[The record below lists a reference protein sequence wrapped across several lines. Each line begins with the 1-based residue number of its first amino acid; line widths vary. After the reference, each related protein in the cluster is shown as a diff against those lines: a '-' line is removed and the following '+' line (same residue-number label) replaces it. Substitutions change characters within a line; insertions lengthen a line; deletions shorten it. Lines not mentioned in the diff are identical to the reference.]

1 MIENIVQIERD
12 DCKERLEILRENL
25 HTLISRFGFNNE
37 NVLKVSTELDKYII
51 HYVNL
56 SSEESQVI

>member
-1 MIENIVQIERD
+1 MIENMAQLERD
-12 DCKERLEILRENL
+12 DCKERLELLRENL

-37 NVLKVSTELDKYII
+37 DVLKVSTELDKFII

-56 SSEESQVI
+56 SSEKHQEI